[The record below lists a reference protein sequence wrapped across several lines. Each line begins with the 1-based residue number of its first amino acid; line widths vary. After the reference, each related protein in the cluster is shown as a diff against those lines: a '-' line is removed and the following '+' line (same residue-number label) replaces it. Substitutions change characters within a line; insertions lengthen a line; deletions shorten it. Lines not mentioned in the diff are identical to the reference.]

1 MLETT
6 CPSCATPGNDS
17 HGLQFSIE
25 RMFARLET
33 VVEGGV
39 DSRVEVVYVRLGAFV
54 GLELV
59 QRGRLRTWKELFVF
73 DWDMVIEAQ
82 IHERQ
87 AYMKGF
93 LNKKAISTTVEAF
106 LLVRTSSHKTRNPS
120 RHSIHLRLY
129 QLTRQIP
136 STRKR
141 ERRRWRIMILRVLVV
156 MKTLWL
162 MYP

>member
-39 DSRVEVVYVRLGAFV
+39 DSRVEAVCVRLGAFV

-59 QRGRLRTWKELFVF
+59 QRGRLRRMWKE
-73 DWDMVIEAQ
+73 
-82 IHERQ
+82 
-87 AYMKGF
+87 
-93 LNKKAISTTVEAF
+93 
-106 LLVRTSSHKTRNPS
+106 
-120 RHSIHLRLY
+120 
-129 QLTRQIP
+129 
-136 STRKR
+136 
-141 ERRRWRIMILRVLVV
+141 
-156 MKTLWL
+156 
-162 MYP
+162 